1 MKPDITSLLAELL
14 FLHPSVTIP
23 GLGTF
28 LRSYQEAQIQSVH
41 RQALPPSAQVHFDE
55 GQQADD
61 GLLQDELC
69 LRHGMEAG
77 AARAHIREFAEATK
91 AALARRESVLIP
103 RMGRLFLDFEQRCR
117 FSPENLENLNID
129 AYGLPP
135 VSLPAPLAR
144 TQVSAPETSKV
155 PEPTPV
161 AKESSLQAWLHSS
174 MPWVLL
180 LSLGILVVTVYFIS
194 RESGYNL
201 FSTQGQVKETPPE
214 RTNTRPMPAEPDED
228 AEQENL
234 PPEFPDDEEELDTE
248 APTMAPGTK
257 LGIII
262 IGSFKDEVNAKKL
275 IQDLFRDGYEAYSDQ
290 KGSATR
296 VGIQFGYSER
306 SEVQAYLKDIR
317 EKYNAKAWVMEAN

>member
-1 MKPDITSLLAELL
+1 MKPDIASLLAELL
-14 FLHPSVTIP
+14 FRHPSVTIP
-23 GLGTF
+23 GFGTF

-69 LRHGMEAG
+69 QQHGMEAE
-77 AARAHIREFAEATK
+77 AARAHIRAFAEATK

-144 TQVSAPETSKV
+144 KKTPAPEPNKM
-155 PEPTPV
+155 PESAPV
-161 AKESSLQAWLHSS
+161 AKESSLQAWLQSS

-180 LSLGILVVTVYFIS
+180 LSLAILAITVHFVT
-194 RESGYNL
+194 REPGYKL
-201 FSTQGQVKETPPE
+201 FSFQDQIKETPPE
-214 RTNTRPMPAEPDED
+214 RTNTRPMLAEPDED

-234 PPEFPDDEEELDTE
+234 PPEFPDEEEELDTE

-257 LGIII
+257 MGIII
-262 IGSFKDEVNAKKL
+262 IGSFKDEDNAKKL

-290 KGSATR
+290 KGNATR

-306 SEVQAYLKDIR
+306 SELQRYLREIR
-317 EKYNAKAWVMEAN
+317 DKYNSKAWVMEAR